1 METND
6 NERSTLFTARSTE
19 NAMTFFTVIGFLTF
33 AAIFVYHR
41 FHENEKWDA
50 ALVVVWEQ
58 IPHILSFSTLLT
70 IFKEGVDV
78 MLTRLQ
84 EYRDRRKQRIAKEV
98 EEKVAKEVEK
108 IVGEAKEAAYK
119 EGYEAAKAD
128 SRSQEN
134 KST

>member
-19 NAMTFFTVIGFLTF
+19 NAMTFFTVVGFLTL
-33 AAIFVYHR
+33 AVIFVYHR

-50 ALVVVWEQ
+50 ALVLVWERV
-58 IPHILSFSTLLT
+58 PHVLSFSTLLT

-98 EEKVAKEVEK
+98 AKEVAKEIEK
-108 IVGEAKEAAYK
+108 VRKEAYK
-119 EGYEAAKAD
+119 EGYEAAKAE

-134 KST
+134 KSR

>member
-1 METND
+1 METNE

-19 NAMTFFTVIGFLTF
+19 NAMTFFTGVGFVTF

-50 ALVVVWEQ
+50 ALILVWERV
-58 IPHILSFSTLLT
+58 PHVLSFSTLLT

-84 EYRDRRKQRIAKEV
+84 EYRDRRKQKIAKEV
-98 EEKVAKEVEK
+98 AKEIEKVRKQ
-108 IVGEAKEAAYK
+108 AYK
-119 EGYEAAKAD
+119 EGYEAAKAEA
-128 SRSQEN
+128 RSQQN
-134 KST
+134 TSS

>member
-19 NAMTFFTVIGFLTF
+19 NAMTFFTAIGFLTF

-50 ALVVVWEQ
+50 ALVLVWERV
-58 IPHILSFSTLLT
+58 PHVLSFSTLLT

-98 EEKVAKEVEK
+98 AKEIEKVRKE
-108 IVGEAKEAAYK
+108 AYK
-119 EGYEAAKAD
+119 EGYEAAKAE

-134 KST
+134 KSS